1 MPVVGPGEG
10 ALVTAL
16 GSTYIAKTTGEVTG
30 GAYGLVEEE
39 FWGTPTPL
47 HTHTDAEEAFY
58 VLSGHAAVWM
68 DGAEIEARPG
78 TFLLV
83 PRGTPHA
90 LRRLTEEPVRMLT
103 LISPPGLE
111 RFFEAV
117 VQEGEEALLAEP
129 ERLLQLATAYGTE
142 IIGDYPT
149 SQEPASE

>member
-1 MPVVGPGEG
+1 
-10 ALVTAL
+10 
-16 GSTYIAKTTGEVTG
+16 
-30 GAYGLVEEE
+30 
-39 FWGTPTPL
+39 
-47 HTHTDAEEAFY
+47 
-58 VLSGHAAVWM
+58 M

-117 VQEGEEALLAEP
+117 VQEGEEALLAKP
-129 ERLLQLATAYGTE
+129 ERLLQLAAAYGTE
-142 IIGDYPT
+142 IVGDYPT
-149 SQEPASE
+149 SKEPASE